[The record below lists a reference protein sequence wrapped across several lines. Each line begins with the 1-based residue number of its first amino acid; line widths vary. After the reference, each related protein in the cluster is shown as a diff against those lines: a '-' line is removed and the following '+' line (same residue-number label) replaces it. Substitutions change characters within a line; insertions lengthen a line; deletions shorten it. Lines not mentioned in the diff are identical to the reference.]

1 MNKLNI
7 VNELRA
13 CVEPTQE
20 GWDVWYH
27 GAYLG
32 TIVKVKAGQYL
43 IHRQDDAT
51 APFGVRKNFMAAIG
65 AFVPAAYEVYKADYK
80 EYQESQP
87 VIRSIG
93 VNKAQQ
99 KSLWQRVKGWFK

>member
-7 VNELRA
+7 VNELRKCA
-13 CVEPTQE
+13 EPTQE
-20 GWDVWYH
+20 GWDIWYH

-32 TIVKVKAGQYL
+32 TIVKIKAGKYMIL
-43 IHRQDDAT
+43 REDKDA
-51 APFGVRKNFMAAIG
+51 PVGIRNNFMAAIG
-65 AFVPAAYEVYKADYK
+65 SFVDAAYEVYKEDYK
-80 EYQESQP
+80 ELMESQP

-93 VNKAQQ
+93 VNKVQQ